1 MATTTQPTM
10 AASLGRGMLAGVAG
24 TGVMT
29 AFQKYMEMPLTGRDE
44 SYAPARLVEKLLPMS
59 KKRGKK
65 RRQINYV
72 THYALGLMWGAAYG
86 VAAHKGLRGQRAVGA
101 VFAVVYSGDVLFNVA
116 LGLYKPRQ
124 WSVQDTAIDVV
135 DKLVQA
141 EATSVIY
148 DNVVARKGAP
158 NAAAA

>member
-29 AFQKYMEMPLTGRDE
+29 AFQKYIEMPLAGRDE

-86 VAAHKGLRGQRAVGA
+86 VAAHKGLRG
-101 VFAVVYSGDVLFNVA
+101 
-116 LGLYKPRQ
+116 
-124 WSVQDTAIDVV
+124 
-135 DKLVQA
+135 
-141 EATSVIY
+141 
-148 DNVVARKGAP
+148 
-158 NAAAA
+158 

>member
-1 MATTTQPTM
+1 
-10 AASLGRGMLAGVAG
+10 
-24 TGVMT
+24 
-29 AFQKYMEMPLTGRDE
+29 
-44 SYAPARLVEKLLPMS
+44 
-59 KKRGKK
+59 
-65 RRQINYV
+65 
-72 THYALGLMWGAAYG
+72 
-86 VAAHKGLRGQRAVGA
+86 